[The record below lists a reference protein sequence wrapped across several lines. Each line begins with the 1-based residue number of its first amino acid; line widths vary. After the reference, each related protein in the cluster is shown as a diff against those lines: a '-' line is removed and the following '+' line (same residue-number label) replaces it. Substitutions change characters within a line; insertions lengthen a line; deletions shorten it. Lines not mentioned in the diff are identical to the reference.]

1 MNAPV
6 NFDPA
11 TDAYALPLDAIDVSN
26 PKLYQDDIWYPYF
39 ERLRREDPV
48 HYTKDGMYG
57 SYWSVTKYKDIMSVE
72 VDHHTYSSEAMLGGI
87 SITDRP
93 MEYRRASF
101 ISMDPPKHDE
111 QRKVVSPIVAP
122 MNLNKLSTTIR
133 ERAGDILDGLPRN
146 ETFDWVQH
154 VSIELTIQM
163 LTTLMDFPFADRHKL
178 VYWSD
183 CAIADVNAGTIV
195 DSEAKRLEILKQI
208 VPSSRRFAV
217 LHDPASAS
225 ARPELLTDAARV
237 LSVELRTVD
246 VRRPGDFAPAFASFS
261 ADGID
266 AVNILSSPLLFGF
279 RAEICGLNMTHRL
292 PAIGQARE
300 MAEAGCL
307 ASYGVSFSEFYAM
320 AANLTDKMLKGARPA
335 ETPAEQPTKF
345 ELVIN
350 LKTAKA
356 LGLAIPQSILGRADE
371 VIE

>member
-1 MNAPV
+1 M
-6 NFDPA
+6 
-11 TDAYALPLDAIDVSN
+11 
-26 PKLYQDDIWYPYF
+26 KL
-39 ERLRREDPV
+39 
-48 HYTKDGMYG
+48 
-57 SYWSVTKYKDIMSVE
+57 
-72 VDHHTYSSEAMLGGI
+72 
-87 SITDRP
+87 
-93 MEYRRASF
+93 
-101 ISMDPPKHDE
+101 ISMFVVLTLFAAVPTFAQNTENPPLVGVLRINSPDNVEPFPTIFRGALGALGQVDGRNIRIQLRLAEGHAERFPELARALVREKASVIVASGDAAVRAAQQATE
-111 QRKVVSPIVAP
+111 TIPIVALVDDIVASGLIKSLAKP
-122 MNLNKLSTTIR
+122 GVNTT
-133 ERAGDILDGLPRN
+133 G
-146 ETFDWVQH
+146 
-154 VSIELTIQM
+154 VSIIASEL
-163 LTTLMDFPFADRHKL
+163 D
-178 VYWSD
+178 
-183 CAIADVNAGTIV
+183 
-195 DSEAKRLEILKQI
+195 AKRLEILKQI

>member
-1 MNAPV
+1 M
-6 NFDPA
+6 
-11 TDAYALPLDAIDVSN
+11 
-26 PKLYQDDIWYPYF
+26 KL
-39 ERLRREDPV
+39 
-48 HYTKDGMYG
+48 
-57 SYWSVTKYKDIMSVE
+57 
-72 VDHHTYSSEAMLGGI
+72 
-87 SITDRP
+87 
-93 MEYRRASF
+93 
-101 ISMDPPKHDE
+101 ISMFVVLTLFAAVPTFAQNTENPPLVGVLRINSPDNVEPFPTIFRGALGALGQVDGRNIRIQLRLAEGHAERFPELARALVREKASVIVASGDAAVRAAQQATE
-111 QRKVVSPIVAP
+111 TIPIVALVDDIVASGLIKSLAKP
-122 MNLNKLSTTIR
+122 GGNTT
-133 ERAGDILDGLPRN
+133 G
-146 ETFDWVQH
+146 
-154 VSIELTIQM
+154 VSIIASEL
-163 LTTLMDFPFADRHKL
+163 D
-178 VYWSD
+178 
-183 CAIADVNAGTIV
+183 
-195 DSEAKRLEILKQI
+195 AKRLEILKQI

-356 LGLAIPQSILGRADE
+356 LGLAIPHSILGRADE

>member
-1 MNAPV
+1 MFVVLTLFAAVPTFAQNTENPPLVGVLRINSPDNVEPFPTIFRGALGALGQVDGRNIRIQLRLAEGHAERFPELARALV
-6 NFDPA
+6 REKASVIVASGDAAVRAAQQA
-11 TDAYALPLDAIDVSN
+11 TETI
-26 PKLYQDDIWYPYF
+26 
-39 ERLRREDPV
+39 
-48 HYTKDGMYG
+48 
-57 SYWSVTKYKDIMSVE
+57 
-72 VDHHTYSSEAMLGGI
+72 
-87 SITDRP
+87 
-93 MEYRRASF
+93 
-101 ISMDPPKHDE
+101 
-111 QRKVVSPIVAP
+111 PIVALVDDIVASGLIKSLAKP
-122 MNLNKLSTTIR
+122 GGNTT
-133 ERAGDILDGLPRN
+133 G
-146 ETFDWVQH
+146 
-154 VSIELTIQM
+154 VSIIASEL
-163 LTTLMDFPFADRHKL
+163 D
-178 VYWSD
+178 
-183 CAIADVNAGTIV
+183 
-195 DSEAKRLEILKQI
+195 AKRLEILKQI

>member
-1 MNAPV
+1 M
-6 NFDPA
+6 
-11 TDAYALPLDAIDVSN
+11 
-26 PKLYQDDIWYPYF
+26 KL
-39 ERLRREDPV
+39 
-48 HYTKDGMYG
+48 
-57 SYWSVTKYKDIMSVE
+57 
-72 VDHHTYSSEAMLGGI
+72 
-87 SITDRP
+87 
-93 MEYRRASF
+93 
-101 ISMDPPKHDE
+101 ISMFVVLTLFAAVPTFAQNTENPPLVGVLRINSPDNVEPFPTIFRGALGALGQVDGRNIRIQLRLAEGHAERFPELARALVREKASVIVASGDAAVRAAQQATE
-111 QRKVVSPIVAP
+111 TIPIVALVDDIVASGLIKSLAKP
-122 MNLNKLSTTIR
+122 GGNTT
-133 ERAGDILDGLPRN
+133 G
-146 ETFDWVQH
+146 
-154 VSIELTIQM
+154 VSIIASEL
-163 LTTLMDFPFADRHKL
+163 D
-178 VYWSD
+178 
-183 CAIADVNAGTIV
+183 
-195 DSEAKRLEILKQI
+195 AKRLEILKQI

-356 LGLAIPQSILGRADE
+356 LGLTIPPSLLARADE

>member
-1 MNAPV
+1 M
-6 NFDPA
+6 
-11 TDAYALPLDAIDVSN
+11 
-26 PKLYQDDIWYPYF
+26 KL
-39 ERLRREDPV
+39 
-48 HYTKDGMYG
+48 
-57 SYWSVTKYKDIMSVE
+57 
-72 VDHHTYSSEAMLGGI
+72 
-87 SITDRP
+87 
-93 MEYRRASF
+93 
-101 ISMDPPKHDE
+101 ISMFVVLTLFAAVPTFAQNTENPPLVGVLRINSPDNVEPFPTIFRGALGALGQVDGRNIRIQLRLAEGHAERFPELARALVREKASVIVASGDAAVRAAQQATE
-111 QRKVVSPIVAP
+111 TIPIVALVDDIVASGLIKSLAKP
-122 MNLNKLSTTIR
+122 GGNTT
-133 ERAGDILDGLPRN
+133 G
-146 ETFDWVQH
+146 
-154 VSIELTIQM
+154 VSIIASEL
-163 LTTLMDFPFADRHKL
+163 D
-178 VYWSD
+178 
-183 CAIADVNAGTIV
+183 
-195 DSEAKRLEILKQI
+195 AKRLEILKQI

-356 LGLAIPQSILGRADE
+356 LGLDLPPKLLAIADE

>member
-1 MNAPV
+1 M
-6 NFDPA
+6 
-11 TDAYALPLDAIDVSN
+11 
-26 PKLYQDDIWYPYF
+26 KL
-39 ERLRREDPV
+39 
-48 HYTKDGMYG
+48 
-57 SYWSVTKYKDIMSVE
+57 
-72 VDHHTYSSEAMLGGI
+72 
-87 SITDRP
+87 
-93 MEYRRASF
+93 
-101 ISMDPPKHDE
+101 ISMFVVLTLFAAVPTFAQNTENPPLVGVLRINSPDNVEPFPTIFRGALGALGQVDGRNIRIQLRLAEGHAERFPELARALVREKASVIVASGDAAVRAAQQATE
-111 QRKVVSPIVAP
+111 TIPIVALVDDIVASGLIKSLAKP
-122 MNLNKLSTTIR
+122 GGNTT
-133 ERAGDILDGLPRN
+133 G
-146 ETFDWVQH
+146 
-154 VSIELTIQM
+154 VSIIASEL
-163 LTTLMDFPFADRHKL
+163 D
-178 VYWSD
+178 
-183 CAIADVNAGTIV
+183 
-195 DSEAKRLEILKQI
+195 AKRLEILKQI

>member
-1 MNAPV
+1 M
-6 NFDPA
+6 
-11 TDAYALPLDAIDVSN
+11 
-26 PKLYQDDIWYPYF
+26 KL
-39 ERLRREDPV
+39 
-48 HYTKDGMYG
+48 
-57 SYWSVTKYKDIMSVE
+57 
-72 VDHHTYSSEAMLGGI
+72 
-87 SITDRP
+87 
-93 MEYRRASF
+93 
-101 ISMDPPKHDE
+101 ISMFVVLTLFAAVPTFAQNTENPPLVGVLRINSPDNVEPFPTIFRGALGALGQVDGRNIRIQLRLAEGHAERFPELARALVREKAGVIVASGDAAVRAAQQATE
-111 QRKVVSPIVAP
+111 TIPIVALVDDIVASGLIKSLAKP
-122 MNLNKLSTTIR
+122 GGNTT
-133 ERAGDILDGLPRN
+133 G
-146 ETFDWVQH
+146 
-154 VSIELTIQM
+154 VSIIASEL
-163 LTTLMDFPFADRHKL
+163 D
-178 VYWSD
+178 
-183 CAIADVNAGTIV
+183 
-195 DSEAKRLEILKQI
+195 AKRLEILKQI